1 MKTTLKQAGRWYEG
15 EMFLLVPPAMISL
28 LLQTLYEKQLCCD
41 VSGSLMFKGLRA
53 VDILGFTVI
62 ETERLEPTID
72 PATGRLVYSIL
83 AGWNEAYAFSGDIID
98 ADIDK
103 VPNSWGVSYNMLTLY
118 GGGVIY
124 PDGLAKAYV
133 TFSTE
138 GNI

>member
-1 MKTTLKQAGRWYEG
+1 
-15 EMFLLVPPAMISL
+15 MFLLVPPAMISL